1 MIQKGGKKMRSKA
14 LSILV
19 VLSMVMLLVAACGPT
34 PEPQTIVET
43 VVETVEV
50 EKEVTVVET
59 VEVEKEVTIVET
71 VEVEVTAVPEA
82 TAPPDVECPET
93 IKIGSVTDVTGPL
106 ASFGAYFRWAF
117 DYFIEEKNADGGV
130 YVAECDKKIPLE
142 MLYGDHSADEQK
154 AVTEME
160 YLVEQG
166 VVVLTGS
173 TAIMPLGQV
182 VAEKNGIPLVVAN
195 GSLTEPFQQGFRYI
209 FSTSWMNNEMA
220 TWPFMLAEY
229 FGMENPVIGFME
241 EQNLMGID
249 YSSNLQAEALKRGYT
264 DLVIQKY
271 QRFGGD
277 YSTQIL
283 AFKDAGVNF
292 VYAPMIGPDG
302 MTFWAQMKE
311 LDFNPDAA
319 LMLIAPADRA
329 SWLSFGDDAN
339 YVITTNDYHWA
350 TGYPGAAEFD
360 AAYQADHDG
369 DHATELAG
377 DGYAA
382 LQIIVDAIER
392 AGSLDADKLRDAI
405 AATDMVTIKGP
416 IAFYPNGMPIREYFA
431 VQYLDGVETII
442 WPADMAE
449 TDPVFPFPAWTD
461 PNR

>member
-1 MIQKGGKKMRSKA
+1 MRTKA

-19 VLSMVMLLVAACGPT
+19 VLSMLTLLVAACGAT
-34 PEPQTIVET
+34 PEPETIVQTVEVEVPVEKEVT

-59 VEVEKEVTIVET
+59 VEVE
-71 VEVEVTAVPEA
+71 VTAVPEA
-82 TAPPDVECPET
+82 PAAPAAECPET
-93 IKIGSVTDVTGPL
+93 IKVGSVTDQTGPL
-106 ASFGAYFRWAF
+106 ASFGAYFKWAF
-117 DYFIEEKNADGGV
+117 DYFIEEINADGGV
-130 YVAECDKKIPLE
+130 YVAECDTKIPLE
-142 MLYGDHSADEQK
+142 MFYGDHSADEQK
-154 AVTEME
+154 AVTEVE

-182 VAEKNGIPLVVAN
+182 VAEKNQIPMVVAN

-249 YSSNLQAEALKRGYT
+249 YSSNLQAEALRRGYT
-264 DLVIQKY
+264 GLVIQKY

-277 YSTQIL
+277 FSTQIL
-283 AFKDAGVNF
+283 AFKEAGVNF

-311 LDFNPDAA
+311 LDFNPDAI
-319 LMLIAPADRA
+319 LQLIAPADRA

-350 TGYPGAAEFD
+350 TGYAGAAEFD

-405 AATDMVTIKGP
+405 AATDMETIKGP

-431 VQYLDGVETII
+431 VQYIDQVETII

>member
-1 MIQKGGKKMRSKA
+1 MRSKS
-14 LSILV
+14 LPILII
-19 VLSMVMLLVAACGPT
+19 LAMLVAMVTACGPT
-34 PEPQTIVET
+34 PTPQTII
-43 VVETVEV
+43 ETVEV
-50 EKEVTVVET
+50 ERTVVEEVTVVET
-59 VEVEKEVTIVET
+59 VEVTS
-71 VEVEVTAVPEA
+71 VPEA
-82 TAPPDVECPET
+82 PDAPPAECPET
-93 IKIGSVTDVTGPL
+93 VKVGAVIDVTGPL
-106 ASFGAYFRWAF
+106 ASFGEYFSWAF
-117 DYFIEEKNADGGV
+117 DYYVEEINADGGV

-166 VVVLTGS
+166 VHVLTGS
-173 TAIMPLGQV
+173 TAVMPLGQV
-182 VAEKNGIPLVVAN
+182 VAEKNQIPMVVAN
-195 GSLTEPFQQGFRYI
+195 GSLTGPFQQGFRYI
-209 FSTSWMNNEMA
+209 FSLSWMNNEMGA
-220 TWPFMLAEY
+220 FPFMLAEY

-249 YSSNLQAEALKRGYT
+249 YSSNLQAEALNRGYT

-283 AFKDAGVNF
+283 AFKEAGVNF
-292 VYAPMIGPDG
+292 MFIPMIGPDG

-311 LDFNPDAA
+311 LDFNPDATLA
-319 LMLIAPADRA
+319 LIAPADRT

-339 YVITTNDYHWA
+339 YVLTTNDYHWA

-382 LQIIVDAIER
+382 LQVIVDAIER
-392 AGSLDADKLRDAI
+392 AGSVDPDKLRDAI

-416 IAFYPNGMPIREYFA
+416 IAFYPNGMPIREYFI
-431 VQYLDGVETII
+431 VQYINGVETIV

-461 PNR
+461 PDR

>member
-1 MIQKGGKKMRSKA
+1 MRTKA

-19 VLSMVMLLVAACGPT
+19 VLAMLVAMVAACGPT
-34 PEPQTIVET
+34 PEPLTII
-43 VVETVEV
+43 ETVEV
-50 EKEVTVVET
+50 EVEKTVEVPVEQTVQ
-59 VEVEKEVTIVET
+59 VEVEKT
-71 VEVEVTAVPEA
+71 VEVPVEQTVVVEVTAVPEA
-82 TAPPDVECPET
+82 PAAAECPET
-93 IKIGSVTDVTGPL
+93 IKVGSVTDQTGPL
-106 ASFGAYFRWAF
+106 ASFGAYFKWAF
-117 DYFIEEKNADGGV
+117 DTFIEETNADGGV

-220 TWPFMLAEY
+220 AWPFMLAEY

-249 YSSNLQAEALKRGYT
+249 YSSNLQAEALRRGYT

-311 LDFNPDAA
+311 LDFNPDAILA
-319 LMLIAPADRA
+319 LIAPADRA

-360 AAYQADHDG
+360 EAYQADHEG

-431 VQYLDGVETII
+431 VQYIDGVETII